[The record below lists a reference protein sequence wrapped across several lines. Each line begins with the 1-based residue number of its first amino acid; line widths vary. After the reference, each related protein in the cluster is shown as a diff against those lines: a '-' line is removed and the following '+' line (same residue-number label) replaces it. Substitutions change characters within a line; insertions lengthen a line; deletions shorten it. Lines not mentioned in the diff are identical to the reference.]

1 MNILENQEIT
11 FPFTNQENISIY
23 LMKLSDGNVS
33 ENLTETLK
41 IEITDKVHNLGN
53 IHFYL

>member
-1 MNILENQEIT
+1 
-11 FPFTNQENISIY
+11 
-23 LMKLSDGNVS
+23 MKLSDGNVS

-53 IHFYL
+53 IHIPKLTKYKSNSVINII